1 MLRYILNT
9 LTSTLHHAVL
19 DGDDEDVL
27 RFLLILLA
35 CVSMLSRQVV
45 SANREF
51 FLFMLC
57 FLSRTDLQLQ
67 GMHIC
72 AFHSSSNS
80 EGDKGNDVLTLSNWN

>member
-35 CVSMLSRQVV
+35 CVSMFGHAASQTTGRL
-45 SANREF
+45 
-51 FLFMLC
+51 
-57 FLSRTDLQLQ
+57 
-67 GMHIC
+67 G
-72 AFHSSSNS
+72 
-80 EGDKGNDVLTLSNWN
+80 K

>member
-45 SANREF
+45 AANREL

-57 FLSRTDLQLQ
+57 FLSRT
-67 GMHIC
+67 